1 MPGLLGEEVLFKKK
15 EQTWFQGVSSQ
26 ESETRTERRKN
37 PTKIHSKGEQQNQ
50 GKKKK
55 KENGNFR
62 SLNTSIKRGSTMQEV
77 AISNTQ
83 RKKVLSLKGI
93 DS

>member
-1 MPGLLGEEVLFKKK
+1 MKQELKEE
-15 EQTWFQGVSSQ
+15 
-26 ESETRTERRKN
+26 RTPQRS
-37 PTKIHSKGEQQNQ
+37 HSKGEQQNQ
-50 GKKKK
+50 GEKKK

-83 RKKVLSLKGI
+83 RKKVLSLKDI

>member
-1 MPGLLGEEVLFKKK
+1 MKQELKEE
-15 EQTWFQGVSSQ
+15 
-26 ESETRTERRKN
+26 RTTQRS
-37 PTKIHSKGEQQNQ
+37 HSRGEQQNQ

-55 KENGNFR
+55 KRRENGNFR
-62 SLNTSIKRGSTMQEV
+62 SLNTSIKRGSAMQEE

-83 RKKVLSLKGI
+83 RKKVLSLKDI

>member
-1 MPGLLGEEVLFKKK
+1 MKQELKEE
-15 EQTWFQGVSSQ
+15 
-26 ESETRTERRKN
+26 RTTQRSLSR
-37 PTKIHSKGEQQNQ
+37 GEQQNQ

-55 KENGNFR
+55 RRENGNFR
-62 SLNTSIKRGSTMQEV
+62 SPNTSIKRGSAMREE

-83 RKKVLSLKGI
+83 RKKVLSLKDI

>member
-1 MPGLLGEEVLFKKK
+1 MKQELKEE
-15 EQTWFQGVSSQ
+15 
-26 ESETRTERRKN
+26 RTTQRS
-37 PTKIHSKGEQQNQ
+37 HSKGEQQNQ
-50 GKKKK
+50 GGKKK

-83 RKKVLSLKGI
+83 RKKVLSLKDI